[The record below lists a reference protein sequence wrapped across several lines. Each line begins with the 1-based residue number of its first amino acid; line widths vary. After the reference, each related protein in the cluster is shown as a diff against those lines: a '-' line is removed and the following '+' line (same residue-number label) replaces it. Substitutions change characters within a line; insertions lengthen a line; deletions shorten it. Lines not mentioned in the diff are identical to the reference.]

1 MADVATIL
9 AKVRALGAD
18 VVLDDGRIRI
28 VNPINL
34 SDEQRAWLSD
44 NGALLEPHL
53 HDAGGASTFDDG
65 TPKPWT
71 EFLRLLYRA
80 RPAGVDQCDW
90 SWFVSKADQVVR
102 GETEPTQ

>member
-18 VVLDDGRIRI
+18 VVLDGGRIKI
-28 VNPINL
+28 VNPLNL
-34 SDEQRAWLSD
+34 SEVQRQWLKE
-44 NGALLEPHL
+44 NGEMIEPHL
-53 HDAGGASTFDDG
+53 HDAGASSTDDG

-102 GETEPTQ
+102 GETEPMQ